1 MKRVHRLLQ
10 TEHKTALIH
19 LEALHPIHQI
29 SVRAVTSHLEK
40 QWWFPAEILEPIIL
54 KKKIKKINIQ
64 SLTILCAISS
74 LCLPRYY

>member
-1 MKRVHRLLQ
+1 MKRVHQLLQ

-40 QWWFPAEILEPIIL
+40 QWWFPAEILESIIL
-54 KKKIKKINIQ
+54 KKKLKR
-64 SLTILCAISS
+64 LIS
-74 LCLPRYY
+74 RA